1 MKFNNFILSLM
12 LCAFVAIIAACSKS
26 GLDISPDLNISYP
39 AAYVVNGG
47 DNNIKVVDL
56 ATNTVKETIDM
67 GGVTFPHHIY
77 FNKDK
82 SLMSVAI
89 ISQDL
94 SGGHSAHGSSL
105 VGGYRIL
112 VLETKTG
119 NLHKDLTTTN
129 LPHNGIFSPD
139 GTELWVGQG
148 ADAGEVLVYKVSDFS
163 KISTIKVGKQ
173 PSEVTFSTDG
183 TLVFV
188 ANTGDGTV
196 SVIDP
201 TTKAVKTTITVGKT
215 PVGAWSGSNGKM
227 YADNETDQTVSEI
240 DVKTLKVAET
250 INLGFKPGYVA
261 YNNHTKEVWVSDATN
276 GKVVY
281 YKIIS
286 GKWTKQG
293 DITTGADA
301 HAITFTDDH
310 KTAYVTN
317 QGAGTVSVISTSDHK
332 VTTTISIGS
341 KPNGIVLKQ

>member
-12 LCAFVAIIAACSKS
+12 ICSLVAIIASCKKA
-26 GLDISPDLNISYP
+26 GLDISPDLNVTYP

-47 DNNIKVVDL
+47 DNNIKVIDL
-56 ATNTVKETIDM
+56 ATNTVKETIDL
-67 GGVTFPHHIY
+67 GGPTFPHHIY
-77 FNKDK
+77 LNKDK

-94 SGGHSAHGSSL
+94 SAGHAGHSSAT
-105 VGGYRIL
+105 GGFRIL

-119 NLHKDLTTTN
+119 NLHHDLTTTN

-139 GTELWVGQG
+139 GSELWVGQG

-163 KISTIKVGKQ
+163 KTSTIKVGKQ
-173 PSEVTFSTDG
+173 PSEVTFSADG

-201 TTKAVKTTITVGKT
+201 ATKTVKSTITVGKA
-215 PVGAWSGSNGKM
+215 PVGAWAGSNGKM

-240 DVKTLKVAET
+240 DVKTLKVTET
-250 INLGFKPGYVA
+250 ISLGFKPGYVA
-261 YNNHTKEVWVSDATN
+261 YNDHTSEVWVSDATS

-293 DITTGADA
+293 EIITGADA
-301 HAITFTDDH
+301 HAITFTADH

-317 QGAGTVSVISTSDHK
+317 QGAVTVSVISTSNHK
-332 VTTTISIGS
+332 VTATITVGS